1 MSEHLKNF
9 RPGIDSIVMKGPKGK
24 LGYLGNSMFSV
35 RRSGVTNQ
43 IRLRH
48 VGMIAGGS
56 GITPMFQIIQA
67 VANDSNEKLKITLVF
82 ANKSEMDIILKNPLD
97 VFVKY
102 L

>member
-48 VGMIAGGS
+48 VVPFAWHSISALFCSVGGCCLE
-56 GITPMFQIIQA
+56 T
-67 VANDSNEKLKITLVF
+67 
-82 ANKSEMDIILKNPLD
+82 KSYRSSYRVILP
-97 VFVKY
+97 
-102 L
+102 